1 MNDERI
7 HIDTHSILGWAG
19 RGAWLKILLGFSSL
33 VGDSCSIAF
42 TSCPNTLRQAYRPLL
57 LFIILFEG
65 IHIRNRMF
73 ISVLNK
79 REVSLQTFVLKLVT
93 TALPD
98 TWMIWTLL
106 QEPWFQVHGVNII
119 IMTSSHS
126 ADRAQ
131 IIFRWKPREFD
142 TNSIFIL
149 IRLEQCRGRNMEH
162 YTANIWANVMLT
174 TE

>member
-79 REVSLQTFVLKLVT
+79 REVKTKPSNFCFKISYYCPSGYVDDLDPT
-93 TALPD
+93 TGTLIPG
-98 TWMIWTLL
+98 TWRQHYNNDLLTLRRQGTNNFSMEAKRVRHQFNL
-106 QEPWFQVHGVNII
+106 YFNTVGAVSWQEHG
-119 IMTSSHS
+119 T
-126 ADRAQ
+126 
-131 IIFRWKPREFD
+131 
-142 TNSIFIL
+142 L
-149 IRLEQCRGRNMEH
+149 YC
-162 YTANIWANVMLT
+162 
-174 TE
+174 